1 MKAKEAKQLKDD
13 LDNVHDLL
21 NDIYWLCQNGN
32 TQIERDIKALC
43 HEWGKG
49 KYTPADGKGLAVV
62 DGWVP
67 NPPTTMFFD
76 QEDQI
81 CIYGNKDL
89 DADIPVTVTVTERK
103 EG

>member
-49 KYTPADGKGLAVV
+49 KYTPADGKVLAVV
-62 DGWVP
+62 DGWAGT
-67 NPPTTMFFD
+67 PTEQVDGQTFP
-76 QEDQI
+76 QI
-81 CIYGNKDL
+81 YFTEKTDT
-89 DADIPVTVTVTERK
+89 PVTVTVTERK
-103 EG
+103 EP